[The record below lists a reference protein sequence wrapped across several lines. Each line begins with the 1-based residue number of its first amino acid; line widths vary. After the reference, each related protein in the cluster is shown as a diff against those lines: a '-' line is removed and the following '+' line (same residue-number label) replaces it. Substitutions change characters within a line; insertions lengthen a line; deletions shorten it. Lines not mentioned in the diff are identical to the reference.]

1 MHEIELREAQSESVN
16 SNQIERDL
24 NDSFTSSVNVDES
37 VILNP
42 YETRLDSFFLN
53 SPTSHFTH

>member
-42 YETRLDSFFLN
+42 FETRLDSFFLN
-53 SPTSHFTH
+53 SPTSLFTH